1 MKVLLSLQA
10 QQELDDAISYY
21 DLQQENLG
29 NEFKTLIDNT
39 IRNIQASP
47 LLYPVIKKP
56 VHRVVTRRFPYS
68 IFYMIDNIDDII
80 VILSIAHQ
88 HRKPFYT

>member
-1 MKVLLSLQA
+1 MKILLSLQA

-29 NEFKTLIDNT
+29 NEFKTLIDHT
-39 IRNIQASP
+39 IKNIQALP
-47 LLYPVIKKP
+47 LLYP
-56 VHRVVTRRFPYS
+56 
-68 IFYMIDNIDDII
+68 IFYMIDSTDDII

>member
-1 MKVLLSLQA
+1 MKILLSLQA

-29 NEFKTLIDNT
+29 NEFKTLIGNT

-47 LLYPVIKKP
+47 LLYPIIK
-56 VHRVVTRRFPYS
+56 
-68 IFYMIDNIDDII
+68 
-80 VILSIAHQ
+80 
-88 HRKPFYT
+88 KPFYT

>member
-21 DLQQENLG
+21 NLQQENLG
-29 NEFKTLIDNT
+29 NEFKLLIDNT
-39 IRNIQASP
+39 IKNIQASP
-47 LLYPVIKKP
+47 LLYPIIKKSI
-56 VHRVVTRRFPYS
+56 HRVVTHRFPYS
-68 IFYMIDNIDDII
+68 LFYMIDNTEKSI

>member
-1 MKVLLSLQA
+1 MKILLSLQA

-47 LLYPVIKKP
+47 FLYPIIKKP

-68 IFYMIDNIDDII
+68 IFYMIDSTDDIL